1 MNRRTLA
8 ICDPEE
14 AYACRLMDAL
24 SRREDFPFE
33 GWAFTGAERL
43 QDSLARKPVQIL
55 LIAQGLVRGG
65 MKSWVRHVIL
75 RQEEESRPVQWL
87 P

>member
-33 GWAFTGAERL
+33 VLAFTGAERL

-55 LIAQGLVRGG
+55 LIAQGSED
-65 MKSWVRHVIL
+65 KSI
-75 RQEEESRPVQWL
+75 SL
-87 P
+87 PLTPSKKALIYNGFSAPKA

>member
-8 ICDPEE
+8 ICDPEQ

-33 GWAFTGAERL
+33 V
-43 QDSLARKPVQIL
+43 LALREQSVYRIL
-55 LIAQGLVRGG
+55 
-65 MKSWVRHVIL
+65 SP
-75 RQEEESRPVQWL
+75 ESRYRFC
-87 P
+87 

>member
-33 GWAFTGAERL
+33 VLAFTGAERL
-43 QDSLARKPVQIL
+43 QDSLARKPVQIC
-55 LIAQGLVRGG
+55 
-65 MKSWVRHVIL
+65 
-75 RQEEESRPVQWL
+75 
-87 P
+87 